1 MNFNCYIFNFGYITS
16 TSLFQYFK
24 LNQQIVLLRI
34 KVQILYIDT
43 VIRIWRFAREKDE
56 SYFIEMKYHS
66 KWDIIAI
73 KYPICCKFKGH

>member
-1 MNFNCYIFNFGYITS
+1 M
-16 TSLFQYFK
+16 
-24 LNQQIVLLRI
+24 
-34 KVQILYIDT
+34 LYIDT